1 MKISWVIFAIMSL
14 FLVGSFNT
22 FLEATKET
30 VPKGFVSKHI
40 YLCSILFFTGFL
52 ASIMLIYYSIS
63 NPQEFKVL
71 FTEHQEFPYLKII
84 IPGLVLFTYLITN
97 TLALSN
103 GGGFATAII
112 SLNMF
117 VTIIAGVYFFNDKVN
132 YKIILSLIV
141 GSSSIA
147 FGAYESYKLN
157 DL

>member
-1 MKISWVIFAIMSL
+1 
-14 FLVGSFNT
+14 
-22 FLEATKET
+22 
-30 VPKGFVSKHI
+30 
-40 YLCSILFFTGFL
+40 
-52 ASIMLIYYSIS
+52 MLIYYSIS